1 MSLMYSYY
9 YYQCLAG
16 DARGAKETSVSTK
29 EKEKKKKRDKNRA
42 YFVDVVHNNNP
53 PV

>member
-16 DARGAKETSVSTK
+16 DARGVKETSVSTK
-29 EKEKKKKRDKNRA
+29 EKEKKKRDKNRA
-42 YFVDVVHNNNP
+42 YFVDVVHNKP